1 MQHPLH
7 IGQESSNQIKGIAIL
22 MIMMYNF
29 LQNMIPYGG
38 NEMAWDYQNTITFF
52 NGLGTKFFSLC
63 IFSYYGWYGVPLFL
77 FLSGYGLSK
86 KYQGDIDFVPFLKT
100 HFKKLFVLL
109 LPAFLL
115 YLATKFFIYHKTYS
129 ILLFF
134 EQITFTV
141 NIFSREIEPGT
152 YWFFGLILQ
161 FYILFAGVLQKTKK
175 KGLLFLLAVSILL
188 DYSIMYLLET
198 EQCIYA
204 KHNFL
209 GWSAPFLYGILRQ
222 RYRRERL
229 ELWTLIPMCL
239 LFIPC
244 SLLKFLQPFSTFL
257 FIEICV
263 GIFTRTK
270 SHLMIFLGSI
280 SSCIF
285 VIHPI
290 IRFVF
295 MRSTPDMRVYNRI
308 LLYIPIVVVL
318 SYIYKY
324 LYNTLLSRT

>member
-1 MQHPLH
+1 MQHSLY
-7 IGQESSNQIKGIAIL
+7 IDRDSSNQIKGIAIFL
-22 MIMMYNF
+22 IMMYNF

-38 NEMAWDYQNTITFF
+38 NEMSWDYHNTMTFF

-86 KYQGDIDFVPFLKT
+86 KYQGDIDFIPF
-100 HFKKLFVLL
+100 FKKHFIKLFILL

-115 YLATKFFIYHKTYS
+115 YIATKLFIYHKTYS
-129 ILLFF
+129 ILFF
-134 EQITFTV
+134 LKQITFTI

-161 FYILFAGVLQKTKK
+161 FYIMFSGVLQKTDKK
-175 KGLLFLLAVSILL
+175 TLSAFLIGSIML
-188 DYSIMYLLET
+188 DYSIMYFLNT

-204 KHNFL
+204 KHNFV
-209 GWSAPFLYGILRQ
+209 GWCAPFIYGILRQ

-244 SLLKFLQPFSTFL
+244 SLLKSLQPFSTIL

-263 GIFTRTK
+263 AIFTYTK
-270 SHLMIFLGSI
+270 SRVLIFLGSI
-280 SSCIF
+280 SSCI
-285 VIHPI
+285 
-290 IRFVF
+290 
-295 MRSTPDMRVYNRI
+295 
-308 LLYIPIVVVL
+308 L
-318 SYIYKY
+318 SY
-324 LYNTLLSRT
+324 TPLSDTFLCVLPPT

>member
-1 MQHPLH
+1 MQHTLN
-7 IGQESSNQIKGIAIL
+7 IDRESSNQIKGIAIL

-38 NEMAWDYQNTITFF
+38 NEMAWDYHNTMTFF
-52 NGLGTKFFSLC
+52 SGLGTKFFSLC

-77 FLSGYGLSK
+77 FLSGYGLSM
-86 KYQGDIDFVPFLKT
+86 KYQGPIDFIPFSKK
-100 HFKKLFVLL
+100 HFKKLFILLFPALL
-109 LPAFLL
+109 LYIATTY
-115 YLATKFFIYHKTYS
+115 YLYHKTYPP
-129 ILLFF
+129 LLFF
-134 EQITFTV
+134 EQITFSV

-161 FYILFAGVLQKTKK
+161 FYILFSCFLQKIEEKT
-175 KGLLFLLAVSILL
+175 LLFFLIGSILL
-188 DYSIMYLLET
+188 DYSIMYLLEP

-204 KHNFL
+204 KHNFI
-209 GWSAPFLYGILRQ
+209 GWSAPFIYGILRQ

-244 SLLKFLQPFSTFL
+244 SLQKFLQPFSSIL

-263 GIFTRTK
+263 TIFTYVK
-270 SHLMIFLGSI
+270 SRLLIFLGSI

-295 MRSTPDMRVYNRI
+295 MRSTPEMRVYNRI
-308 LLYIPIVVVL
+308 LLYIPIVIVL
-318 SYIYKY
+318 SYIYRY
-324 LYNTLLSRT
+324 LYNKLLSRT